1 MQRSTVHLGLAS
13 NDACDGHKQ
22 RPARSPW
29 VFHYTMWTCITDG
42 RSYPF
47 MIAGKELVSGETWR
61 SVGELLSSSSG
72 RVNCIALDIRT
83 VTWNYPAKNT
93 KPRRHYVSPV
103 QDGCLFFQRRC
114 SALTRKVWV
123 ILLCHL
129 FSRPFSAWR
138 WLHWYLSS
146 GLLGRWENDDWTQ
159 DTPDLSEDFGLGR
172 RPLH

>member
-103 QDGCLFFQRRC
+103 QDGCLFFSEKMFCTDQE
-114 SALTRKVWV
+114 SLS
-123 ILLCHL
+123 H
-129 FSRPFSAWR
+129 PP
-138 WLHWYLSS
+138 LSS
-146 GLLGRWENDDWTQ
+146 VLPSFLSMALVALILIKRTSGTVRKWWLNAGHARSFRGLWTW
-159 DTPDLSEDFGLGR
+159 S
-172 RPLH
+172 